1 MTTIKEQTKDLH
13 EIAEKNPFAQR
24 LLSGNISNN
33 EYACY
38 LTNLEPIYNAIENL
52 AGSSGILIDGIVH
65 IKRTELIREDLAEL
79 KQLGADHYVIFESTL
94 KYVDYLNQLDNGQ
107 ILAHLYTRHFGD
119 LYGGQILKTKV
130 PGSGKMYEFVE
141 RKALIDKT
149 RMMLSDDLGPEAR
162 IAFQHAIYLF
172 EELTSEFNIR

>member
-24 LLSGNISNN
+24 LLSGNISNT

-52 AGSSGILIDGIVH
+52 AENSGILIDGIVH

-79 KQLGADHYVIFESTL
+79 KQLGADHYVIFESTCR
-94 KYVDYLNQLDNGQ
+94 YVDYLNQLDKGK

-130 PGSGKMYEFVE
+130 PGKGKMYEFVE

-172 EELTSEFNIR
+172 EELTNEFNI

>member
-1 MTTIKEQTKDLH
+1 MSLKEQTKDLH
-13 EIAEKNPFAQR
+13 ETAENNPFAQR
-24 LLSGNISNN
+24 LLSGNISIN

-38 LTNLEPIYNAIENL
+38 LTNLEPIYNTIESIAQEIKL
-52 AGSSGILIDGIVH
+52 LSDDMLP

-79 KQLGADHYVIFESTL
+79 KQMGADHCVILESTIHYINYL
-94 KYVDYLNQLDNGQ
+94 KHLDKDK

-119 LYGGQILKTKV
+119 LYGGQILKAKV
-130 PGSGKMYEFVE
+130 PGSGKMYEFTD
-141 RKALIDKT
+141 RKALIDTT

-172 EELTSEFNIR
+172 EGLNNEFNI